1 MFGLEQPRHSKRS
14 FAKWPKNIDSP
25 AYDAYVFSASIFT
38 TLTFHRSE
46 EDNDPLTDD
55 GSAVSV
61 PVSRL
66 NSANNARSLNKATR
80 VKQHQ
85 LAAHLVSDS
94 DGVDSPTYDGDIES
108 STTAGADG
116 HTIKTHRASSSSTLS
131 RPATPSPAPGKEIS
145 DSVPATRAVDP
156 ASQHLVFISQPESP
170 VSPLSSMV
178 NPALFTPEDIQA
190 FVKKAVAGEP
200 ARTYKIN
207 PPPVGR
213 PVRIYAD
220 GASTFQY
227 LLRHS
232 CLATCLGVYDLFH
245 FGYVIFRIIGSWQPL
260 NRCCISHALQLR
272 QAKLSFPSVY
282 LLVGVNSD
290 ELVKEHK
297 ANTVMSHQE
306 R

>member
-14 FAKWPKNIDSP
+14 FAKWPKSVDSP
-25 AYDAYVFSASIFT
+25 AYDAYVFFEFICT
-38 TLTFHRSE
+38 TLTLPRSE

-55 GSAVSV
+55 GSAVSM

-66 NSANNARSLNKATR
+66 NSANNTRSLNKATR

-85 LAAHLVSDS
+85 LAANLVSDS

-108 STTAGADG
+108 SATAGADG
-116 HTIKTHRASSSSTLS
+116 HPIKTHRASSSSTLS
-131 RPATPSPAPGKEIS
+131 RPATPSPVVTPGKEAS

-156 ASQHLVFISQPESP
+156 ASQHLVFISHPESP
-170 VSPLSSMV
+170 VSPLSSTV

-190 FVKKAVAGEP
+190 FVKKAVAGDP

-207 PPPVGR
+207 PPPIGR

-220 GASTFQY
+220 GASTFQF

-245 FGYVIFRIIGSWQPL
+245 FG
-260 NRCCISHALQLR
+260 
-272 QAKLSFPSVY
+272 
-282 LLVGVNSD
+282 
-290 ELVKEHK
+290 
-297 ANTVMSHQE
+297 
-306 R
+306 

>member
-1 MFGLEQPRHSKRS
+1 MH
-14 FAKWPKNIDSP
+14 
-25 AYDAYVFSASIFT
+25 
-38 TLTFHRSE
+38 TLTFSSSE

-66 NSANNARSLNKATR
+66 NAANNTRSLNKATR

-85 LAAHLVSDS
+85 LAANLLSDS

-116 HTIKTHRASSSSTLS
+116 HQIKTHRASSASTLS
-131 RPATPSPAPGKEIS
+131 PSATPSPVITPSKETP
-145 DSVPATRAVDP
+145 DPLPATRAVDP
-156 ASQHLVFISQPESP
+156 ESQHLVFISQPESP
-170 VSPLSSMV
+170 VSPLSSTV

-190 FVKKAVAGEP
+190 FVKKAVTGDP
-200 ARTYKIN
+200 ARSYKIN

-220 GASTFQY
+220 GASSFRCF
-227 LLRHS
+227 LRHS
-232 CLATCLGVYDLFH
+232 FLVTCLGVYDLFH
-245 FGYVIFRIIGSWQPL
+245 FGYVNQLRLRQSL
-260 NRCCISHALQLR
+260 TRCRVSHALQLR

-297 ANTVMSHQE
+297 SHTVMSHQE
-306 R
+306 RYLDSKVIPGYSQILH